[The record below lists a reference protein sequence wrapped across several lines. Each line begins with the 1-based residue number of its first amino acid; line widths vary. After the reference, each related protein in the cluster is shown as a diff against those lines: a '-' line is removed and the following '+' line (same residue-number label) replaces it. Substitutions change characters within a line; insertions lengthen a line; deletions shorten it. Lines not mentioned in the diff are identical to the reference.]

1 MKKDRDI
8 EFYKSSYES
17 SREKLVL
24 NRKDHYEEINKLKK
38 SLENLH
44 RQRDEQ
50 ILQLRQQISS
60 MQKEMDNKE
69 E

>member
-44 RQRDEQ
+44 R
-50 ILQLRQQISS
+50 
-60 MQKEMDNKE
+60 
-69 E
+69 